1 MLHLCQTEEL
11 SDIESHFLFNLTGPK
26 NGPFTNCA
34 SDSIDFPK
42 IGLIA
47 SLGLTSTMMTIA
59 AFSSVAVVR
68 HSCAKLSVPMD
79 GAKAVAVAVGTVFV
93 KTTWLPSRFSLAMTD
108 GADAEVR
115 LRGE

>member
-1 MLHLCQTEEL
+1 
-11 SDIESHFLFNLTGPK
+11 
-26 NGPFTNCA
+26 
-34 SDSIDFPK
+34 
-42 IGLIA
+42 
-47 SLGLTSTMMTIA
+47 MMTIA